1 MGGVAGG
8 IVFAAP
14 EPSYHPLE
22 YRSEFLWVPRLGEV
36 RTEYGIPCLLLQN
49 PAASFVVIY
58 FHANAEDLGQIYIL
72 LRFLRTQ
79 LGVHVL
85 AVEYPGYGV
94 CSGTPSEEKLLSDA
108 ETVMEFVRRDLKVPQ
123 SRVLL
128 MGRSMGGG
136 PAIYLASQHACAGLV
151 TMATFS
157 SLRTVASSF
166 ATMAGWLVDD
176 FDNAQR
182 IRSVRCPTLIVHG
195 DRDTLVPLDQ
205 AAILAQA
212 CGADV
217 DEQQPVTLHIIPGR
231 DHNNLDIKRDIIDPV
246 MHTFPGI
253 DKGNPLSLEATD
265 VLLEEQS
272 TKLAADVLA
281 RVPFRPGWVP
291 DRPPFSQVRMFSGD
305 QEI

>member
-1 MGGVAGG
+1 
-8 IVFAAP
+8 
-14 EPSYHPLE
+14 
-22 YRSEFLWVPRLGEV
+22 
-36 RTEYGIPCLLLQN
+36 
-49 PAASFVVIY
+49 
-58 FHANAEDLGQIYIL
+58 
-72 LRFLRTQ
+72 
-79 LGVHVL
+79 
-85 AVEYPGYGV
+85 
-94 CSGTPSEEKLLSDA
+94 
-108 ETVMEFVRRDLKVPQ
+108 MEFVQSYLKVPLD
-123 SRVLL
+123 RVVL

-136 PAIYLASQHACAGLV
+136 PAIFLASQHACAGLV

-231 DHNNLDIKRDIIDPV
+231 DHNNIDIRSDIIGPV
-246 MHTFPGI
+246 MHTFPGM
-253 DKGNPLSLEATD
+253 DKGTPLSLEAVDT
-265 VLLEEQS
+265 LLEKEC
-272 TKLAADVLA
+272 TRLALMYLLGYLSKQAGCQIDHPSHRLGCLMV
-281 RVPFRPGWVP
+281 
-291 DRPPFSQVRMFSGD
+291 
-305 QEI
+305 